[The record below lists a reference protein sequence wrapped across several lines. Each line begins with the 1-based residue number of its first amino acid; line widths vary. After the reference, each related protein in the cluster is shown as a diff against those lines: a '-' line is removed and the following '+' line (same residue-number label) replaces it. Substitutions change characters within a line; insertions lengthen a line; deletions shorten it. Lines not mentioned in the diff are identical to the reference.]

1 MFIVCL
7 LSREG
12 GTSLLGS
19 GSSDA
24 TRQEFAQGK
33 VIIFVLVLAGVLLF
47 TITVTPVAYPRLVLN
62 HDIS

>member
-33 VIIFVLVLAGVLLF
+33 VIIFIIVLAGVLYYYLQSQ
-47 TITVTPVAYPRLVLN
+47 VLPLPTRAWY
-62 HDIS
+62 